1 VTSVICQAESRN
13 SWYAIYVKSRQEKCV
28 HDKLQNKGIK
38 SSLPLQTVYRQ
49 WSDRKKKV
57 EVPLFRGYIFVNI
70 DIQNEK
76 LDVLQTD
83 GVVKFVTFGNRTINI
98 PGEQMYWLNRLLTT
112 SNIKHEQEF
121 PIGADVEVTYGP
133 LKGLY
138 GKVKQKKSE
147 TRLVVWFDAIMQGIS
162 VDISSIY
169 MMPRNKI
176 KTYMSPGL
184 RHEKNIKSVKAG
196 SI

>member
-1 VTSVICQAESRN
+1 MINVIHQLESSK
-13 SWYAIYVKSRQEKCV
+13 SWYAIYVKSRHEKCV
-28 HDKLQNKGIK
+28 HDELQKKGIK

-98 PGEQMYWLNRLLTT
+98 PEEQMYWLNRLLTT

-121 PIGADVEVTYGP
+121 PVGTDVKVTYGP
-133 LKGLY
+133 FKGLY
-138 GKVKQKKSE
+138 GKVKQKNSE
-147 TRLVVWFDAIMQGIS
+147 TKLVVWFDAIMQGVS
-162 VDISSIY
+162 VEIDPVY
-169 MMPRNKI
+169 L
-176 KTYMSPGL
+176 T
-184 RHEKNIKSVKAG
+184 E
-196 SI
+196 